1 LQKIAEFGRDS
12 RLFLIDSMGRR
23 PKSQTAATQTSFSAA
38 RGGLSQRRGSAEASN
53 PIAFSPPELI
63 DPSEDQ
69 IFYLRLLARYLCSR
83 KGIKTLTLADS
94 AEIQGDQKQKE
105 NKTQAFINRYTRGA
119 QVLADYRAFWRG
131 VLKLYHEHKRHNLEL
146 FNDPVMR
153 QAFAL
158 VFPHL
163 GSSDPNDD
171 SFIDGP
177 LQKWFYIDPQRSR
190 DVCRHY
196 SGLWWIVRPSTTR
209 ARIETEAEF
218 NVALL
223 NIQPEDVSNTS
234 LPIFKFYQ
242 PASGT
247 SGGGG
252 VTSQGRL
259 LSFHSDQIL
268 LLGKRRGSQTLTQ
281 LSWKYAWDP
290 DRRKRETVI
299 RGAISTVNTAGALIQ
314 SYFHGCFIEGTDQ
327 LRGTEFDE
335 GDAFLRGFLG
345 IKTEAELAEIP
356 TSANEV
362 QQLRQLQTSFDTPP
376 AGISALTRTS
386 GQAPHRA
393 AISPAGLERLRA
405 SPQFGPILTII

>member
-1 LQKIAEFGRDS
+1 MA
-12 RLFLIDSMGRR
+12 RR
-23 PKSQTAATQTSFSAA
+23 PKSKTPPAQTPLSTA
-38 RGGLSQRRGSAEASN
+38 RGRISHRPAPADGPSLVSS
-53 PIAFSPPELI
+53 SPPELI
-63 DPSEDQ
+63 DPAEDQ
-69 IFYLRLLARYLCSR
+69 IFYLRFLARYLCSR

-94 AEIQGDQKQKE
+94 AEIKGDQKQKE
-105 NKTQAFINRYTRGA
+105 NKTQAFLNRYTRGPQA
-119 QVLADYRAFWRG
+119 LADYRAFWKG
-131 VLKLYHEHKRHNLEL
+131 VLKLYVEHRKLGIEL
-146 FNDPVMR
+146 FNDPIAR

-163 GSSDPNDD
+163 NSKDPNDD

-177 LQKWFYIDPQRSR
+177 LQKWFTIDPQRSS

-196 SGLWWIVRPSTTR
+196 SGLWWIVRPSTTK
-209 ARIETEAEF
+209 ARIEIEAEF

-223 NIQPEDVSNTS
+223 NIQPEDVSKTS
-234 LPIFKFYQ
+234 LPIFKFHQ

-290 DRRKRETVI
+290 DRRKRETLI

-327 LRGTEFDE
+327 LRGAEFDE
-335 GDAFLRGFLG
+335 IDGFLRGFLG
-345 IKTEAELAEIP
+345 IRTEAELAEVP
-356 TSANEV
+356 TSASEV
-362 QQLRQLQTSFDTPP
+362 QLLRQLQTSFDTPP
-376 AGISALTRTS
+376 AGISALAGTG
-386 GQAPHRA
+386 GQPPHRA
-393 AISPAGLERLRA
+393 AISPAGFERLRA
-405 SPQFGPILTII
+405 SPQYGPILTII